1 MHHQTRGRTPA
12 NLQRAS
18 KLRFVLL
25 GALAP
30 IAVFA
35 LPLGVMRFVGPE
47 GEAPAVVDAG
57 SAAVDCASPRNA
69 WRPDCQT
76 TPQGNLA
83 RDADVTGS
91 INDGAAASGSAERRA
106 KRRSVAGT
114 PSAQPASDAAKAPSE
129 PSGQTAAPQ
138 RLTVAQAEAARP
150 DPSPSTG
157 QEPTAWRDPARSPD
171 STQPSDAAPVPSRPA
186 ASQGEPAT
194 AVQDAAAKPSGAQ
207 AAGLERVG
215 PDAKPDSPA
224 LKAPVPAGD
233 AASQKTAPTR
243 SAQPASREAAEPADE
258 AEPARRPARRITR
271 ETPRAAQ
278 ARASREKPRARVAE
292 AQSADE
298 PVKPVRH
305 RLRPAR
311 VEAREAAAARSER
324 AASFRRASRR
334 FAHHRP
340 RAPRGDDLALSG
352 GLRVSSVQT
361 YYLPDGRRVVV
372 NAPVRS
378 DVVRD
383 LVAQH
388 TARFLSRRA
397 ALAAPPPAPA
407 WGGWFGGD

>member
-1 MHHQTRGRTPA
+1 
-12 NLQRAS
+12 
-18 KLRFVLL
+18 VLL

-35 LPLGVMRFVGPE
+35 LPFGVMRFVGPE
-47 GEAPAVVDAG
+47 GEAPAAAG
-57 SAAVDCASPRNA
+57 VESATLDCASPRNA
-69 WRPDCQT
+69 WKPGCQT
-76 TPQGNLA
+76 PQSNLT

-91 INDGAAASGSAERRA
+91 INDGSAASGSAERRA

-114 PSAQPASDAAKAPSE
+114 PSAQPDSGAAKAPSE
-129 PSGQTAAPQ
+129 PLGQTAAPQ
-138 RLTVAQAEAARP
+138 RLMVAQAEAARP
-150 DPSPSTG
+150 DPSPSAG
-157 QEPTAWRDPARSPD
+157 QGPTAWRDPARSPD
-171 STQPSDAAPVPSRPA
+171 STQSSDAPQAPAPNQPA
-186 ASQGEPAT
+186 ASRGEPAT
-194 AVQDAAAKPSGAQ
+194 AVQDAEAKPDGAQ
-207 AAGLERVG
+207 AAGLERAG
-215 PDAKPDSPA
+215 PEAKPDSPA

-233 AASQKTAPTR
+233 AASPKTAPTR
-243 SAQPASREAAEPADE
+243 SVQPASREAAEPADE
-258 AEPARRPARRITR
+258 AEPARRPARRIAR
-271 ETPRAAQ
+271 ETPRAVQ

-292 AQSADE
+292 AQSVDE